1 MTYYLLPRTSF
12 LIHKYIDCI
21 SSNELPTIHYSS
33 SLASYMY
40 DIKTKLHTH
49 EQDWD
54 IYKKYTNPYEYI
66 HSVVPM
72 RKRSISKYKPLSRSY
87 FKMIELINTFNL
99 QYNETSIKTF
109 HLAEGP
115 GGFIE
120 AFVDT
125 RNNPNDLYVGMTL
138 LDENN
143 DVNIPAWKKSQNF
156 LSKNPNVFIETGA
169 DNTGNILSIENL
181 MYCREKYG
189 SSMNVITADGGF
201 DFSIDFNNQENA
213 ISKLLFAQMTFA
225 VSMQKKKGTFI
236 LKIFDCYIEHSV
248 DILYILSSFYDKVY
262 IIKPQTSRYANSEKY
277 LVCTGF
283 LFDTNEHF
291 FPFLLNAFEKMMQT
305 NNNIHRFLT
314 IPISYYFTTKVEE
327 YNAIFGQQQIE
338 NIHYTIS
345 LIENKYKQDK
355 IDNLIKI
362 NIQKCIQWCLK
373 HNVEYNIMSIT
384 NQQINDYKPIDVIT
398 NVTA

>member
-1 MTYYLLPRTSF
+1 
-12 LIHKYIDCI
+12 
-21 SSNELPTIHYSS
+21 
-33 SLASYMY
+33 MY

-72 RKRSISKYKPLSRSY
+72 RKKSISKYKPLSRSY

-125 RNNPNDLYVGMTL
+125 RNNPNDLYIGMTL

-143 DVNIPAWKKSQNF
+143 DVNVPAWKKSQIF

-181 MYCREKYG
+181 MYCKEKYG

-213 ISKLLFAQMTFA
+213 ISKLLFAQMTYA

-291 FPFLLNAFEKMMQT
+291 FPFLLNAFEKMIQT
-305 NNNIHRFLT
+305 SNNIHRFLT

-373 HNVEYNIMSIT
+373 NNIEYNIMTIT
-384 NQQINDYKPIDVIT
+384 NQQINDYKPVDVIT

>member
-21 SSNELPTIHYSS
+21 SSNELPSIHYSN

-40 DIKTKLHTH
+40 DIKTKLHAH
-49 EQDWD
+49 EQEWD

-66 HSVVPM
+66 HSIVPM
-72 RKRSISKYKPLSRSY
+72 RKKSISKYKPLSRSY

-125 RNNPNDLYVGMTL
+125 RNNPNDLYIGMTL

-156 LSKNPNVFIETGA
+156 LIKNPNVFIETGA

-181 MYCREKYG
+181 MYCKDKYG

-213 ISKLLFAQMTFA
+213 ISKLLFAQMTYA

-236 LKIFDCYIEHSV
+236 LKIFDCYIEHSL

-283 LFDTNEHF
+283 LFDTNEYF
-291 FPFLLNAFEKMMQT
+291 FPFLLNAFEKMTQT
-305 NNNIHRFLT
+305 DNNIHRFLT
-314 IPISYYFTTKVEE
+314 IPISYHFTTKVEE

-373 HNVEYNIMSIT
+373 HNVEYNIMTIT
-384 NQQINDYKPIDVIT
+384 NQQMNDYKHIDLIT
-398 NVTA
+398 NMTA